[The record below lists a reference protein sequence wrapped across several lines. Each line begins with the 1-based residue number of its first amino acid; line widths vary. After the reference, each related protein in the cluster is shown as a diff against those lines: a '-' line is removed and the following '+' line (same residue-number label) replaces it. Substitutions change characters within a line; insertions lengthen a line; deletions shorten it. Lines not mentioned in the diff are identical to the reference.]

1 MDQGL
6 EGKGICGGET
16 VMTEKL
22 ALGVLASGRGSNF
35 QAIIDEIEAGR
46 LNASVKLLIVDDPSA
61 LAIERARKHS
71 IEYLCLQPGESSSKD
86 AFFLKI
92 VDELKRREVK
102 LVILAGFMRI
112 VRKPLLDA
120 FPHRVMNIH
129 PALLPS
135 FPGLHGQKQAVDY
148 GVKISGC
155 TVHFVDEGMD
165 TGPVIIQAAVP
176 VSPDDTE
183 ETLSERILKLEHRI
197 FPEAIMLYAEG
208 RLRVEGNVV
217 RIAGCELDKGQ
228 IVNPPLRDL

>member
-1 MDQGL
+1 M
-6 EGKGICGGET
+6 GK
-16 VMTEKL
+16 VS
-22 ALGVLASGRGSNF
+22 LGVLASGRGSNF

-46 LNASVKLLIVDDPSA
+46 LNASVKLLIVDNPDA
-61 LAIERARKHS
+61 HAVERAKRHS
-71 IEYLCLQPGESSSKD
+71 IEHLCLIPREFSTKD

-92 VDELKRREVK
+92 ADELRARGVD

-120 FPHRVMNIH
+120 FPHRVVNIH

-135 FPGLHGQKQAVDY
+135 FPGLHGQQQAVDY

-165 TGPVIIQAAVP
+165 TGPVIIQAAVA

-183 ETLSERILKLEHRI
+183 ETLSARILKLEHKI
-197 FPEAIMLYAEG
+197 FPEAIRLFSEG
-208 RLRVEGNVV
+208 RLSVEGRVV
-217 RIAGCELDKGQ
+217 RISGYEPSEGH
-228 IVNPPLRDL
+228 IINPPLS